1 MVFENIVGKGEN
13 SGYQNFRPFAIMYSI
28 LSQTKSTFDV
38 LSANDFNVE
47 VLRFTDIQLFPK
59 QDLFFYVSPLQV
71 VLKTL
76 LEMEKLL
83 IMSNFSFSHSVFY
96 SFWEYS
102 AIFIKFEIV
111 VCKFFQ
117 FGRF

>member
-13 SGYQNFRPFAIMYSI
+13 SGYQHFRPFPIMHSI

-83 IMSNFSFSHSVFY
+83 IMS
-96 SFWEYS
+96 FWESS